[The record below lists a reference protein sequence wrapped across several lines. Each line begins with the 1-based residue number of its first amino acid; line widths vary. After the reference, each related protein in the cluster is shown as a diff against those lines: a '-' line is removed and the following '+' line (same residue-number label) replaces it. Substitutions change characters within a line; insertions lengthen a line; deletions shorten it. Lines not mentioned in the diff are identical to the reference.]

1 MAEITIARVTAGI
14 GTDDYKVDVRAGH
27 HAFVSDE
34 PETLGGKDTGPAP
47 FQLLLAALGSCTA
60 ITLRMYAK
68 RKGWPLES
76 AGVAM
81 RHLKDGDTARIERVL
96 TLTGDLSDEQR
107 ARLADIAERT
117 PVTLAI
123 KAGVPVET
131 TLSAS

>member
-1 MAEITIARVTAGI
+1 MAEITIARVTANI

-27 HAFVSDE
+27 HTFVSDE
-34 PETLGGKDTGPAP
+34 PEKIGGNDAGPAP
-47 FQLLLAALGSCTA
+47 FQLLLGALGSCTA

-76 AGVAM
+76 AEVAM

-96 TLTGDLSDEQR
+96 TLSGNLTDEQR

-123 KAGVPVET
+123 KNGVAVET
-131 TLSAS
+131 TLSGS

>member
-1 MAEITIARVTAGI
+1 MAEITIARVTTNI

-27 HAFVSDE
+27 HRFVSDE
-34 PETLGGKDTGPAP
+34 PEKIGGKDAGPAP

-68 RKGWPLES
+68 RKEWPLEGAEVS
-76 AGVAM
+76 M

-96 TLTGDLSDEQR
+96 TLTGNLSEEQR

-123 KAGVPVET
+123 KNGVTVET

>member
-1 MAEITIARVTAGI
+1 MAEITIARVTANI

-27 HAFVSDE
+27 HTFVSDE
-34 PETLGGKDTGPAP
+34 PEKIGGNDAGPAP
-47 FQLLLAALGSCTA
+47 FQLLLGALGSCTA

-76 AGVAM
+76 AEVAM
-81 RHLKDGDTARIERVL
+81 RHLKDGDTTRIERVL
-96 TLTGDLSDEQR
+96 TLSGDLTDEQR

-123 KAGVPVET
+123 KNGVAVET
-131 TLSAS
+131 TLSGS

>member
-1 MAEITIARVTAGI
+1 MAEITIARVTANI

-27 HAFVSDE
+27 HTFVSDE
-34 PETLGGKDTGPAP
+34 PEKIGGNDAGPAP
-47 FQLLLAALGSCTA
+47 FQLLLGALGSCTA

-76 AGVAM
+76 AEVAM

-96 TLTGDLSDEQR
+96 TLSGDLTDEQR

-123 KAGVPVET
+123 KNGVAVET
-131 TLSAS
+131 TLSGS

>member
-1 MAEITIARVTAGI
+1 MAEITIARVTADI

-27 HAFVSDE
+27 HTFVSDE
-34 PETLGGKDTGPAP
+34 AEKMGGKDAGPAP

-68 RKGWPLES
+68 RKDWPLES
-76 AGVAM
+76 AEVAM
-81 RHLKDGDTARIERVL
+81 RHLTDGDTARIERVL
-96 TLTGDLSDEQR
+96 TLTGDLSEEQR

-123 KAGVPVET
+123 KNGVPVKT
-131 TLSAS
+131 TLSGS